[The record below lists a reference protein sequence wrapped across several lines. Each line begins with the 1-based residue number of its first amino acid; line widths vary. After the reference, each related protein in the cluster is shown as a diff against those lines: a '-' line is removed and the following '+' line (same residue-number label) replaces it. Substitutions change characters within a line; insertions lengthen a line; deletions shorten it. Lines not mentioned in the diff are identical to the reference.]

1 MLKCLFR
8 AVWVNE
14 FNRRRVAFITS
25 CLIDGRV
32 VRQHS
37 NFLLFLF
44 LAVLIGCS
52 ATEIRNSE
60 IKTVVIQPG
69 VGKLAEGGRYAL
81 VGRISVHNLQQKFS
95 ATVNWQHR
103 ADEDQIL
110 LFSPLGQTIARI
122 EQDIS
127 GVRLI
132 TAEPALHQ
140 AENIERLTQQV
151 LGWVLPLSG
160 LHFWVRGFHS
170 PLTIAELDLD
180 RNGRIVAIRQDE
192 WKIHYSMFFP
202 LRPGMQ
208 ELPKLLELN
217 RDNLKI
223 KLMID
228 RWIDVID

>member
-1 MLKCLFR
+1 MNLTGGG
-8 AVWVNE
+8 W
-14 FNRRRVAFITS
+14 FI
-25 CLIDGRV
+25 
-32 VRQHS
+32 RQHS

-44 LAVLIGCS
+44 LVVLIGCS

-69 VGKLAEGGRYAL
+69 IGKLAEESRYAL
-81 VGRISVHNLQQKFS
+81 TGRLSVHNLQQKFS

-132 TAEPALHQ
+132 TAEPALYQ

-180 RNGRIVAIRQDE
+180 RNGRIIAIRQDG
-192 WKIHYSMFFP
+192 WNIYYSIFFP

-208 ELPKLLELN
+208 ELPKLLELS

-223 KLMID
+223 KLVID
-228 RWIDVID
+228 RWIGITD

>member
-1 MLKCLFR
+1 MNLTGGG
-8 AVWVNE
+8 WV
-14 FNRRRVAFITS
+14 I
-25 CLIDGRV
+25 C
-32 VRQHS
+32 QHS

-44 LAVLIGCS
+44 LVVLIGCS

-69 VGKLAEGGRYAL
+69 SGKLAEESSYAL
-81 VGRISVHNLQQKFS
+81 TGRLSVHNLQQKFS

-132 TAEPALHQ
+132 TAEPALYQ

-180 RNGRIVAIRQDE
+180 RNGRIIAIRQDG
-192 WKIHYSMFFP
+192 WNIYYSIFFP

-208 ELPKLLELN
+208 ELPKLLELS

-223 KLMID
+223 KLVID
-228 RWIDVID
+228 RWIGITD